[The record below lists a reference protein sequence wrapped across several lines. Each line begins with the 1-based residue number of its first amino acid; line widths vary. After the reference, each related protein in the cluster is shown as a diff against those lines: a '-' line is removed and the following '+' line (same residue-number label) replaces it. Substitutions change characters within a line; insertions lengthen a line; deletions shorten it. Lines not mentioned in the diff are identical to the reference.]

1 MYAALCISNVSV
13 RGSRGWAGTKERRN
27 QSLIPTRL
35 HQPAPK
41 NSTRARF
48 QAEIPR
54 CEWASLQEGR
64 KVQAENHQGA
74 ERMSMAHGLVLDF
87 KPESQAA

>member
-35 HQPAPK
+35 HQHQRPKTQPGLGFRPKFRGASGPAFRK
-41 NSTRARF
+41 
-48 QAEIPR
+48 
-54 CEWASLQEGR
+54 EGR
-64 KVQAENHQGA
+64 SKPRITK
-74 ERMSMAHGLVLDF
+74 ERKGCRWHMGWY
-87 KPESQAA
+87 